1 MEKIIEQLKTLQ
13 NVKPRK
19 EWVQLQRELL
29 LSQIKSQAA
38 ARKQSRIL
46 NTWFLVKS
54 FMPTSVLR
62 FAAKPLGAL
71 TVLAVFVFGT
81 GMLGVNASKGSLPG
95 DILYSVKRTSEKMQ
109 VGLTVSKEKEA
120 ALHVQFAEERV
131 NEIEKVTQGQATSDK
146 KMKQISISVE
156 GLKDE
161 MKQAQE
167 NLDQAKD
174 QPRKAQA
181 VVAMAKVL
189 DVKSEEINNRIE
201 QNKSQS
207 GEQAIVDKLSEAQ
220 VATAKAGVK
229 ALEVIVEKHEQGE
242 VTMSEGELVKTI
254 DNKIEKAKETLKQA
268 EQKVENAKILFEST
282 QKATLE
288 IEVESPASTNPSSLG
303 EPAAAPTKVEVPTLS
318 GDAVSVTPAEADG
331 KPAEAKQILTEA
343 KDLLN
348 HGDLSSAMEKV
359 KQSAEITTEMNEQAK
374 MIVE

>member
-146 KMKQISISVE
+146 KMK
-156 GLKDE
+156 
-161 MKQAQE
+161 
-167 NLDQAKD
+167 
-174 QPRKAQA
+174 
-181 VVAMAKVL
+181 
-189 DVKSEEINNRIE
+189 
-201 QNKSQS
+201 
-207 GEQAIVDKLSEAQ
+207 
-220 VATAKAGVK
+220 
-229 ALEVIVEKHEQGE
+229 
-242 VTMSEGELVKTI
+242 
-254 DNKIEKAKETLKQA
+254 
-268 EQKVENAKILFEST
+268 
-282 QKATLE
+282 
-288 IEVESPASTNPSSLG
+288 
-303 EPAAAPTKVEVPTLS
+303 
-318 GDAVSVTPAEADG
+318 
-331 KPAEAKQILTEA
+331 
-343 KDLLN
+343 
-348 HGDLSSAMEKV
+348 
-359 KQSAEITTEMNEQAK
+359 
-374 MIVE
+374 

>member
-29 LSQIKSQAA
+29 LSQIKSQSA
-38 ARKQSRIL
+38 ARKQSRVL

-71 TVLAVFVFGT
+71 TVLAVFIFST

-109 VGLTVSKEKEA
+109 VGLAVSKEKEA

-131 NEIEKVTQGQATSDK
+131 NEIEKVAQGKNSSDQ
-146 KMKQISISVE
+146 KMKQISVAVD

-161 MKQAQE
+161 MKKAQE

-174 QPRKAQA
+174 QPRKAQE

-189 DVKSEEINNRIE
+189 DVKSEEISNRIE
-201 QNKSQS
+201 QKKLQV
-207 GEQAIVDKLSEAQ
+207 GDQIIVDKLSEAQ
-220 VATAKAGVK
+220 VATTQAGVK

-254 DNKIEKAKETLKQA
+254 DNKIEKAKETIKQA
-268 EQKVENAKILFEST
+268 AQKVESAKTAVENAP
-282 QKATLE
+282 KAVLE
-288 IEVESPASTNPSSLG
+288 IEAESPTVPVKVETPA
-303 EPAAAPTKVEVPTLS
+303 PAAETSPTTSSTEN
-318 GDAVSVTPAEADG
+318 

-348 HGDLSSAMEKV
+348 HGDLSSAVEKV
-359 KQSAEITTEMNEQAK
+359 MQSAEIATEMTAEAK
-374 MIVE
+374 LIAE

>member
-1 MEKIIEQLKTLQ
+1 
-13 NVKPRK
+13 
-19 EWVQLQRELL
+19 
-29 LSQIKSQAA
+29 
-38 ARKQSRIL
+38 
-46 NTWFLVKS
+46 
-54 FMPTSVLR
+54 
-62 FAAKPLGAL
+62 
-71 TVLAVFVFGT
+71 
-81 GMLGVNASKGSLPG
+81 
-95 DILYSVKRTSEKMQ
+95 
-109 VGLTVSKEKEA
+109 
-120 ALHVQFAEERV
+120 
-131 NEIEKVTQGQATSDK
+131 
-146 KMKQISISVE
+146 
-156 GLKDE
+156 

-189 DVKSEEINNRIE
+189 DVKSEEMNNRIE

-268 EQKVENAKILFEST
+268 EQKVENAKILFESV

-288 IEVESPASTNPSSLG
+288 IEVESPALTNPSSLG
-303 EPAAAPTKVEVPTLS
+303 EPAVVSIKVEAPVSSVQPTTT
-318 GDAVSVTPAEADG
+318 VTATVEN

-359 KQSAEITTEMNEQAK
+359 KQSAEIATEMNEQAN

>member
-29 LSQIKSQAA
+29 LSQIKSQTA

-71 TVLAVFVFGT
+71 TVLAVFVFST

-95 DILYSVKRTSEKMQ
+95 ELLYSVKRTSEKMQ
-109 VGLTVSKEKEA
+109 VGLTVSKKKEA
-120 ALHVQFAEERV
+120 SLHVQFAEERV
-131 NEIEKVTQGQATSDK
+131 NEIEKVTQGQSTSDK
-146 KMKQISISVE
+146 KIKQISVSVD

-161 MKQAQE
+161 MKKAQD

-174 QPRKAQA
+174 QPRKAQE

-220 VATAKAGVK
+220 VATVRAGVK

-242 VTMSEGELVKTI
+242 VTMSEGDLVKTI

-268 EQKVENAKILFEST
+268 EQKVESAKILFEST

-288 IEVESPASTNPSSLG
+288 IETESPIVPVPIKV
-303 EPAAAPTKVEVPTLS
+303 EAPTTS
-318 GDAVSVTPAEADG
+318 GSTTSVAPVAVIDR
-331 KPAEAKQILTEA
+331 PAEAKQILTEA

-359 KQSAEITTEMNEQAK
+359 VQSAEIATEMNEQAK